1 MTFCHHA
8 EVYVVTDFP
17 SLPILPQLCC
27 ESSLEAG
34 ESLYATASRVDT
46 WLLLEYNLPWE
57 AKALPASKL
66 PDEVKSF
73 LSGLLQS
80 IPNSRF
86 QFIRQRAPDSSGI
99 RFYLCQSA
107 PMKPALYRLNLSAYR
122 DLLSLDVQSILAGW
136 SGIKPVDERLFL
148 VCTNGRRD
156 PCCAWFGVPLYE
168 AMKAYAD
175 DEVWQTIHLGGHR
188 FAGTMVCLPHGLYY
202 GRVGREEVPTIVDAT
217 RAGHVHLDNY
227 RGCCTYEALVQAA
240 EYFLRRET
248 GILALDGLQFVN
260 VETLNEHSWI
270 VRFTASGQS
279 CEVYI
284 TSRLSDFEIYESTGS
299 AEKSRQTIYEPGG
312 SHEAGGH
319 FTETG

>member
-1 MTFCHHA
+1 MTFCRHA
-8 EVYVVTDFP
+8 EVCPVTDFP
-17 SLPILPQLCC
+17 TLPQLCC

-34 ESLYATASRVDT
+34 EPLFATAARVDT
-46 WLLLEYNLPWE
+46 WLLLEYNLPWG
-57 AKALPASKL
+57 AKALPESKL
-66 PDEVKSF
+66 PDDVKSF
-73 LSGLLQS
+73 LSGLLKT

-86 QFIRQRAPDSSGI
+86 QFIRQRAGGSTGI
-99 RFYLCQSA
+99 TFYLCQSS
-107 PMKPALYRLNLSAYR
+107 PQHPTLYCFNLSSYS
-122 DLLSLDVQSILAGW
+122 DLLSLDVSSIVAGQMDAR
-136 SGIKPVDERLFL
+136 PVDEQLFL

-156 PCCAWFGVPLYE
+156 PCCARFGVPLYE
-168 AMKAYAD
+168 AMKTYVGDAA
-175 DEVWQTIHLGGHR
+175 WQTIHLGGHR